1 MENKEGIDGVQYLLY
16 YKDGQHFGSR
26 CIKNVNVLFNVA
38 EQTETIL
45 NAHELFEVFPVS
57 KPTAHI
63 PTHVMQYWDEKTYN
77 CAKQLY
83 TNK

>member
-1 MENKEGIDGVQYLLY
+1 MENKDGIDGVQYLLY
-16 YKDGQHFGSR
+16 YKDGLINRGRLPQ
-26 CIKNVNVLFNVA
+26 NVNVLFNVV

-45 NAHELFEVFPVS
+45 NAHELLEMFPVS
-57 KPTAHI
+57 KPTGHI
-63 PTHVMQYWDEKTYN
+63 PSHVMQYWDEKTYH